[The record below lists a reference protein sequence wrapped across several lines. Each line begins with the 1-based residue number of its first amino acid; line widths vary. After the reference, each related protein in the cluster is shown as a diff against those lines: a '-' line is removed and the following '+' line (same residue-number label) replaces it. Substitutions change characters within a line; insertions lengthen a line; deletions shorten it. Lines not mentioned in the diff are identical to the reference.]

1 MFDGQ
6 NKFQVSDPTTA
17 VGGTTIKRMGWTLLS
32 SFCYTYQTGLYFK
45 TLVPPKQNL
54 QLFLS

>member
-6 NKFQVSDPTTA
+6 NKFLVSDPTTT

-45 TLVPPKQNL
+45 ALVPPKQNL
-54 QLFLS
+54 